1 MKNKKTLWE
10 LFLTFFK
17 IGLFTFG
24 GGYAMLGVIEENC
37 VDKKGWIT
45 HDDMMNVTVIAE
57 STPGPVAI
65 NCATFA
71 GYRTAGVPGAVLATL
86 GVVLPSFIIIYLIS
100 MFLDRFL
107 EITVVANAFKG
118 IRIAVGFLI
127 LNAGIKMV
135 KKMKRTPLPMTLL
148 IASFIAMML
157 INIFSWKFSTIFM
170 LLIAGAIGF
179 AAYLVDRKG
188 GKEAEKQ

>member
-1 MKNKKTLWE
+1 MKNRKILWE
-10 LFLTFFK
+10 LFRVFFK

-71 GYRTAGVPGAVLATL
+71 GYRTAGVAGAVLATL
-86 GVVLPSFIIIYLIS
+86 GVVLPSFMIIYIIS

-107 EITVVANAFKG
+107 EIGVVANAFIG
-118 IRIAVGFLI
+118 IRIAVGFLV
-127 LNAGIKMV
+127 LNTGIKMV
-135 KKMKRTPLPMTLL
+135 KKMKRTPLLMAIL
-148 IASFIAMML
+148 IASFTVMML
-157 INIFSWKFSTIFM
+157 INIFSWSFSTIFM
-170 LLIAGAIGF
+170 LLIAGTVGFVAWLIGRN
-179 AAYLVDRKG
+179 D
-188 GKEAEKQ
+188 GKEAGKQ